1 MKPTDLPNP
10 AFMARYMPKPMPPA
24 PAPRKRKRKRTAEVR
39 AGRSYRPRF
48 NHPVVM
54 AAIGLGR
61 FTVGDVAKAS
71 GFTVEQARVIVYKMK
86 VHGMVREVE
95 ASVTVPSTYER
106 TDGLS
111 FDGRATN
118 PAKLTIAAMPIG
130 TRFGW
135 ADLPGTRPVK
145 ANAVLQAR
153 QLGMIRRITFRRLFS
168 TWEIVEG
175 QP

>member
-1 MKPTDLPNP
+1 MKDIDLPNP
-10 AFMARYMPKPMPPA
+10 AFMARFMPKAAPPA
-24 PAPRKRKRKRTAEVR
+24 PAQRKRKRARPAEVR
-39 AGRSYRPRF
+39 AGRSYRPRHD
-48 NHPVVM
+48 HPVVM

-71 GFTVEQARVIVYKMK
+71 GATVQQARAIVYKMK
-86 VHGMVREVE
+86 LHGMVREVE

-106 TDGLS
+106 TEGLS
-111 FDGRATN
+111 FDGRVTN

-135 ADLPGTRPVK
+135 ADLPGRHTMK
-145 ANAVLQAR
+145 ADAVLQAR
-153 QLGMIRRITFRRLFS
+153 RLGMIRRMTFRRLFS
-168 TWEIVEG
+168 TWEIVKG

>member
-1 MKPTDLPNP
+1 MIDLPSAAFTARFMPQAAP
-10 AFMARYMPKPMPPA
+10 APV
-24 PAPRKRKRKRTAEVR
+24 PAPRKRTCTADVR
-39 AGRSYRPRF
+39 AGRTYRPRAD
-48 NHPVVM
+48 HPVVK
-54 AAIGLGR
+54 AAIELRR

-71 GFTVEQARVIVYKMK
+71 GATVKQARSIVYKLK

-106 TDGLS
+106 IEGLS

-135 ADLPGTRPVK
+135 ADLPGTHVVK
-145 ANAVLQAR
+145 ANAVFHAR

-168 TWEIVEG
+168 TWEILK
-175 QP
+175 

>member
-1 MKPTDLPNP
+1 MKDIGLPSA
-10 AFMARYMPKPMPPA
+10 AFMARFKPKAMPPA
-24 PAPRKRKRKRTAEVR
+24 PAPRKRKRTRTAQVR
-39 AGRSYRPRF
+39 AGRSYRPRHD
-48 NHPVVM
+48 HPVVM

-61 FTVGDVAKAS
+61 FTVGEVAKAS
-71 GFTVEQARVIVYKMK
+71 GATVKQARTIVYKMK

-168 TWEIVEG
+168 TWEIVEAA
-175 QP
+175 P